1 MIPTQTVHLEP
12 LTSALLKEL
21 ASQQGP
27 CTTFL
32 IRGTTGGGEG
42 SSRAAA
48 LRGMLRS
55 TPASLLG
62 PDLLQPV
69 EDFVAQFE
77 DEAGGPGVALFRSP
91 DYFVALTV
99 TGLEANVVL
108 RGNHFALAPLATAVL
123 APREFYVLALHSK
136 NLHLLH
142 YRNGACEPA
151 PLPAGVPPDLET
163 ALAFDATDRLLE
175 GRSASSRGGG
185 AGHAIQF
192 GTSSAKEAADE
203 YLQQYFRI
211 VDRGLRPLLGNMPL
225 LLAGVHEDVTAYRR
239 LATNTCILETE
250 IGGNIDFLSPSEI
263 ASLATEAALAHYQ
276 LCGELVLRTHR
287 EMRHRE
293 RTLTDPA
300 AILDAA
306 RAGRIHQ
313 LCAAGNFDPE
323 RTSSD
328 DPLNT
333 AIAETLR
340 HNGEVFLL
348 APHSMPKGQVLA
360 AILRY

>member
-163 ALAFDATDRLLE
+163 ALAFDAPDRLLE

-203 YLQQYFRI
+203 YRQQYFRI

-250 IGGNIDFLSPSEI
+250 IGGNIDFLSP
-263 ASLATEAALAHYQ
+263 Q
-276 LCGELVLRTHR
+276 RNR
-287 EMRHRE
+287 EPRYRG
-293 RTLTDPA
+293 
-300 AILDAA
+300 
-306 RAGRIHQ
+306 RAG
-313 LCAAGNFDPE
+313 
-323 RTSSD
+323 
-328 DPLNT
+328 PLP
-333 AIAETLR
+333 TLR
-340 HNGEVFLL
+340 GAGAAHPSRN
-348 APHSMPKGQVLA
+348 APPRTDSHRPGSHPRRRPRRSHPPT
-360 AILRY
+360 LRRRQLRPGTDVIR

>member
-1 MIPTQTVHLEP
+1 MIPTQTVHMEP

-21 ASQQGP
+21 ASQPGP

-32 IRGTTGGGEG
+32 IRGTTGGGES
-42 SSRAAA
+42 SSRVAA

-62 PDLLQPV
+62 PELLDPV

-91 DYFVALTV
+91 DYFAAVTVA
-99 TGLEANVVL
+99 GLEANTVL
-108 RGNHFALAPLATAVL
+108 RGNHFALAPVATAVL
-123 APREFYVLALHSK
+123 APREFYILALHRK

-142 YRNGACEPA
+142 YLNGVCEPT
-151 PLPAGVPPDLET
+151 PLPSGVPADLKT
-163 ALAFDATDRLLE
+163 ALAFDAPDHLLE
-175 GRSASSRGGG
+175 GRSGGNRGTG
-185 AGHAIQF
+185 AAHAIQF
-192 GTSSAKEAADE
+192 GTSSDKEAADE

-211 VDRGLRPLLGNMPL
+211 VDRGLRPLVGNLPL
-225 LLAGVHEDVTAYRR
+225 LLAGVHEDVTAFRR
-239 LATNTCILETE
+239 LATTTGILETE
-250 IGGNIDFLSPSEI
+250 IGGNIDFLSPAEI

-276 LCGELVLRTHR
+276 LCGELVLRNHR

-293 RTLTDPA
+293 RALTDPA

-313 LCAAGNFDPE
+313 LCAADNFDPE
-323 RTSSD
+323 WTSTD
-328 DPLNT
+328 DPVNT

-340 HNGEVFLL
+340 HDGEVFML
-348 APHSMPKGQVLA
+348 APKSMPEGQTLA